1 MRLNPRHM
9 TAREKFLA
17 MFADHRSW
25 MEKTRRRVERGEQI
39 PQDIDGQARKDLFAY
54 GIIASVTEKG
64 ASVLIVASDEI
75 AELFK
80 NPEIVEEAKSQ
91 APPSGRQMQIIED
104 EVTTVMDARQ
114 LNGLRRRSTPPPPPR
129 SKRGTVVRKEAP
141 PVVEGDGQDVSQIT

>member
-114 LNGLRRRSTPPPPPR
+114 LNGLRRRSTPPPR
-129 SKRGTVVRKEAP
+129 SKRGTVRKEAP